1 MASYWKVKVSEW
13 NNHISIVLSFF
24 FLLFS
29 IKKKI
34 SCVLHEGSFSN
45 ICAVGWGKF
54 QNFMQQFLGQIEKK
68 KNITNPFGMEG
79 TKWSS
84 SITKRANGDL
94 FFLLVTNFQRS
105 RNGEKKGGRGW
116 EMARGCHNEMLWQH
130 CMLTL
135 GNRLL
140 TDTWEVAKA
149 CYCYYQ
155 FISFT

>member
-68 KNITNPFGMEG
+68 KHNKSVWNGGNKVKLVDNETSER
-79 TKWSS
+79 WSFFS
-84 SITKRANGDL
+84 PCHEFPKITKRRKKRGEG
-94 FFLLVTNFQRS
+94 V
-105 RNGEKKGGRGW
+105 RNGAGLPQRN
-116 EMARGCHNEMLWQH
+116 AVA
-130 CMLTL
+130 TL
-135 GNRLL
+135 YA
-140 TDTWEVAKA
+140 DTWK
-149 CYCYYQ
+149 Q
-155 FISFT
+155 ITDRHLRGS